1 MYKTTIIRKA
11 ENDLVKVMSLST
23 FSECILS
30 HTMQDVP
37 LTPPPTAGG
46 LEHDFKE
53 EEEMGP
59 CLNLVV
65 PQSKPSRPDSMLMT
79 ITGSIPMFETEEL
92 EQETSLLTLPT
103 PPPSPPASEDSE
115 FGEEG
120 TQEDDVPPIVPT
132 TAPPP
137 IPADESPMEPE
148 GQSTEPLPPIPDSL
162 PLLPLPGSEE
172 GEPPQNELPT
182 SRPPPIPILDDSKLH
197 SPDLPSLPPPL
208 LPDSPAAEVSE
219 PSPDNDNNDDGSGR
233 TPHGYIQLEVDL
245 KKRAKGGLGVTV
257 VSSGAPTNDL
267 FMIRRIIA
275 AGAAAKDGRLR
286 PGDRLVAVNGKSL
299 AGLHHAAVLQEL
311 NKAPKEC
318 HLTVWRDPTAFEVAD
333 TTPPSYPTSRRS
345 GSHSSLL
352 TGSDDEQ
359 QQLPQQ
365 EGLLVTKRSLS
376 ISSLENSPLAVAKKL
391 SVGKGLTPRGSPLVH
406 NRLSL
411 SSATAAAAAVGGT
424 PPAMNGTSS
433 SLTKRWSAE
442 AALFAGPAGELMM
455 DDLTPPLPP
464 PPPAPISSSPIN
476 PSPGG
481 ENSPMVGGQT
491 PELLIHSSGGENG
504 LRNDLMNGDEFDRTE
519 SLPIATPPQP
529 PSTPPPP
536 IPSAPP
542 PTLHR
547 GMKLD
552 LTEVAAAMKV
562 AADDLISSSEEED
575 SGGDEEAPP
584 PLPQTTPPPP
594 AITIV
599 KEEEAP
605 PLAPPPPPQTTPPPT
620 EPKKEAPPPLP
631 QTTPPPPLSTE
642 TEKGAESAEIDH
654 SVKEKRI
661 VEVDRPKSLGPV
673 PKGKRLEEAPFEI
686 EVSKGILG
694 GLGLTLCENELGMIA
709 VKALTNRSPITKDG
723 NIK

>member
-1 MYKTTIIRKA
+1 
-11 ENDLVKVMSLST
+11 
-23 FSECILS
+23 
-30 HTMQDVP
+30 MQDVP
-37 LTPPPTAGG
+37 LAPPPMAGEPELD
-46 LEHDFKE
+46 LEEE

-59 CLNLVV
+59 RLNLIV
-65 PQSKPSRPDSMLMT
+65 PQSEPSRPDSMLMT
-79 ITGSIPMFETEEL
+79 ITGSIPIFETEDQ
-92 EQETSLLTLPT
+92 EQETSLLTLPA
-103 PPPSPPASEDSE
+103 PPPSPPSSEAGE
-115 FGEEG
+115 FGEDG
-120 TQEDDVPPIVPT
+120 DDVPPIVPM

-137 IPADESPMEPE
+137 IPVDESPIESE
-148 GQSTEPLPPIPDSL
+148 SQSTEPLPPPTSE
-162 PLLPLPGSEE
+162 PPLPGEE
-172 GEPPQNELPT
+172 GEPWNELPT
-182 SRPPPIPILDDSKLH
+182 SRPPPIPILDESIFH

-208 LPDSPAAEVSE
+208 LPNTPTEISE
-219 PSPDNDNNDDGSGR
+219 PSPDDDDGSGR

-275 AGAAAKDGRLR
+275 AGAAAKDGRLK

-311 NKAPKEC
+311 NNAPKEC
-318 HLTVWRDPTAFEVAD
+318 HLTVWRDPTAFEAAD
-333 TTPPSYPTSRRS
+333 ATPPSYPISRRS

-359 QQLPQQ
+359 QLQQQL

-391 SVGKGLTPRGSPLVH
+391 SVGKGLTPRGSPLVR

-411 SSATAAAAAVGGT
+411 SSATAVATAVGAT
-424 PPAMNGTSS
+424 PPAVNGTSP
-433 SLTKRWSAE
+433 LTKRWSAE
-442 AALFAGPAGELMM
+442 AALFAGPAGELM
-455 DDLTPPLPP
+455 DDLTPPLS
-464 PPPAPISSSPIN
+464 PPAPISSSPIN

-481 ENSPMVGGQT
+481 EYSPMVGGQT
-491 PELLIHSSGGENG
+491 PELLTRSGGGENG
-504 LRNDLMNGDEFDRTE
+504 TRDDVINDDELYRTE
-519 SLPIATPPQP
+519 TPPLSTPPQP

-542 PTLHR
+542 PTMHR

-562 AADDLISSSEEED
+562 AADDLISSSEDEED
-575 SGGDEEAPP
+575 GSIGDDKAPP
-584 PLPQTTPPPP
+584 PLPQTTPPP
-594 AITIV
+594 AKV
-599 KEEEAP
+599 EEEEA
-605 PLAPPPPPQTTPPPT
+605 PPPQTTPPPA
-620 EPKKEAPPPLP
+620 EPEKEAPPPLP
-631 QTTPPPPLSTE
+631 QTTPPPPPTE
-642 TEKGAESAEIDH
+642 TDEEAGSNRSENEKGS
-654 SVKEKRI
+654 

-673 PKGKRLEEAPFEI
+673 PRGKRLEEAPFEI

>member
-1 MYKTTIIRKA
+1 
-11 ENDLVKVMSLST
+11 
-23 FSECILS
+23 
-30 HTMQDVP
+30 MQDIP
-37 LTPPPTAGG
+37 LAPPPTAGG
-46 LEHDFKE
+46 LEHDLEEEE

-59 CLNLVV
+59 RLNLVV
-65 PQSKPSRPDSMLMT
+65 PQSKSSRPDSMLMT

-92 EQETSLLTLPT
+92 EQETSLFTLPA
-103 PPPSPPASEDSE
+103 PPPSPPASEDGE
-115 FGEEG
+115 FGEV
-120 TQEDDVPPIVPT
+120 EDDVPPIVPT

-137 IPADESPMEPE
+137 IPANESPMEIE
-148 GQSTEPLPPIPDSL
+148 GQSSLPPDSL
-162 PLLPLPGSEE
+162 PLLPLL

-182 SRPPPIPILDDSKLH
+182 SRPPPIPILDDSILH

-208 LPDSPAAEVSE
+208 LPDSPAAEVSK
-219 PSPDNDNNDDGSGR
+219 PSPDDNDGDDDGH

-318 HLTVWRDPTAFEVAD
+318 HLTVWRDPTASEAAD
-333 TTPPSYPTSRRS
+333 ATPPSYPTSRRS

-359 QQLPQQ
+359 QQ

-391 SVGKGLTPRGSPLVH
+391 SVGKGLTPRGGSPLVH

-424 PPAMNGTSS
+424 PPAVNGASS
-433 SLTKRWSAE
+433 PLTKRWSAE

-464 PPPAPISSSPIN
+464 PPPPAPISSSPIN

-481 ENSPMVGGQT
+481 ENSPMAGGQT
-491 PELLIHSSGGENG
+491 PELLLHSGGGENG
-504 LRNDLMNGDEFDRTE
+504 RRDDLMNDDEFYRTE
-519 SLPIATPPQP
+519 SPPIATPPQP

-542 PTLHR
+542 PTMHR

-552 LTEVAAAMKV
+552 LTKVAAAMKV
-562 AADDLISSSEEED
+562 AADDLISSSEDEED
-575 SGGDEEAPP
+575 NETPP

-594 AITIV
+594 AIAKT
-599 KEEEAP
+599 EEEAP
-605 PLAPPPPPQTTPPPT
+605 PLAPPPPSQTTPPPA
-620 EPKKEAPPPLP
+620 EPEKEAPPPLP
-631 QTTPPPPLSTE
+631 QTTPPPPPPTD
-642 TEKGAESAEIDH
+642 TDKGAESAEVNR
-654 SVKEKRI
+654 SVKEEKS

>member
-1 MYKTTIIRKA
+1 
-11 ENDLVKVMSLST
+11 
-23 FSECILS
+23 
-30 HTMQDVP
+30 MQDVP
-37 LTPPPTAGG
+37 LAPPPIAGG
-46 LEHDFKE
+46 LEHDLE
-53 EEEMGP
+53 EEEEDEAMGP
-59 CLNLVV
+59 RLNLIV
-65 PQSKPSRPDSMLMT
+65 PQSEPSRPDSMLMT
-79 ITGSIPMFETEEL
+79 ITGSIPIFETEDQ
-92 EQETSLLTLPT
+92 EQETSLLTLPA
-103 PPPSPPASEDSE
+103 PPPSPPSSEAGE
-115 FGEEG
+115 FGEEAAR
-120 TQEDDVPPIVPT
+120 EDDVPPIVPM

-137 IPADESPMEPE
+137 IPADESPMEAE
-148 GQSTEPLPPIPDSL
+148 DQSTEPLPPPTSE
-162 PLLPLPGSEE
+162 PPPLPLPGEE
-172 GEPPQNELPT
+172 GEPWNELPT
-182 SRPPPIPILDDSKLH
+182 SRPPPIPILDESIFH
-197 SPDLPSLPPPL
+197 SPDIPSLPPPL
-208 LPDSPAAEVSE
+208 LPNTPTEVSE
-219 PSPDNDNNDDGSGR
+219 PSPDDDDDSSGR

-275 AGAAAKDGRLR
+275 AGAAAKDGRLK

-311 NKAPKEC
+311 NNAPKEC
-318 HLTVWRDPTAFEVAD
+318 HLTVWRDPAAFEAAD
-333 TTPPSYPTSRRS
+333 ATPPSYPTSRRS

-359 QQLPQQ
+359 QLQQQQL
-365 EGLLVTKRSLS
+365 EGLKETKRSLS

-411 SSATAAAAAVGGT
+411 SSATAVAAAIGAT
-424 PPAMNGTSS
+424 PPAVNGTSP
-433 SLTKRWSAE
+433 LTKRWSAE
-442 AALFAGPAGELMM
+442 AALFAGPAGELM
-455 DDLTPPLPP
+455 DDLTPPLS
-464 PPPAPISSSPIN
+464 PPAPISSSPIN

-481 ENSPMVGGQT
+481 EYSPMAGGQT
-491 PELLIHSSGGENG
+491 PELLPRSGGEIG
-504 LRNDLMNGDEFDRTE
+504 MRDDLMNDDEFYRTE
-519 SLPIATPPQP
+519 TPPISTPPQP

-542 PTLHR
+542 PTMHR

-552 LTEVAAAMKV
+552 LTKVAAAMKV
-562 AADDLISSSEEED
+562 AADDLISSSEDEEED
-575 SGGDEEAPP
+575 GGGNEEAPP

-594 AITIV
+594 AIAKV
-599 KEEEAP
+599 EEEEAP
-605 PLAPPPPPQTTPPPT
+605 PPPPPSQTTPPPA
-620 EPKKEAPPPLP
+620 EPEKEAPPPLP
-631 QTTPPPPLSTE
+631 QTTPPPPPTE
-642 TEKGAESAEIDH
+642 TDKEAETNRSENEKGS
-654 SVKEKRI
+654 

-673 PKGKRLEEAPFEI
+673 PRGKRLEEAPFEI